1 MSEADRYRLDRREGK
16 TGGEGRREYPLVLL
30 MLLRDQTVRVP
41 LRRGRGQA
49 HDGGRGRG
57 RGGQV
62 GGRGEAEEGLLLE
75 GQADLVQGAAEF
87 RVLEM
92 RTVPLINIFF
102 WKKSSS
108 RNFVFRCHSFVLLQL
123 IN

>member
-102 WKKSSS
+102 G
-108 RNFVFRCHSFVLLQL
+108 RNPVQEILFFVAIV
-123 IN
+123 